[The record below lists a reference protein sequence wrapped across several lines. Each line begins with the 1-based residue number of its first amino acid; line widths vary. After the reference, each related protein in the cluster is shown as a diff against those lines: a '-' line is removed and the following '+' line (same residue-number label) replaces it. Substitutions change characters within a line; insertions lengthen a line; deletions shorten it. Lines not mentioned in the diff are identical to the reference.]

1 MKKDTPLQ
9 PEHTGGNRDKRMTL
23 NNSTTTDHILS
34 TKLVIPAGPSQP
46 VERLRLLLPAQ
57 TPRIVLVCAPAGYG
71 KTTLVASWAHAS
83 RAPIAWLSLD
93 TGDNDPNRFLMH
105 FITAIQSRHPEFGKI
120 VMDMLGCTPPPPVAG
135 LMRSLVN
142 QLCDLPERV
151 SLVLDDL
158 HVITE
163 SAVHDAINFLVDNQP
178 PHLQLIIASRN
189 DPPFSLA
196 RLRGQ
201 LQLLEYRAADLRFT
215 HQETQSFCND
225 VMHFDLPHDQVA
237 ILTSR
242 TEGWIVGLQL
252 AAVSLLNSS
261 DKAGFIHSFA
271 GDNRHITDF
280 LLDEVLRS
288 RSDEMQNFLLQ
299 TSLLERFNASLCD
312 AVTGRDDSRAM
323 IDQLERSNMFIVS
336 LDHQRLWYRYHHLFT
351 SLLQSRLHLTHPK
364 KAAAVHCC
372 ASRWFSENELITEA
386 VNHAI
391 AGGDYA
397 FAADLMEKNG
407 STLFAHGRIAT
418 VLTWS
423 EKLPQELLAH
433 RPVLSL
439 LCAWGCFYVDNLTA
453 LGRHI
458 QTAARYLPHVQ
469 DGPVG
474 SKERAMYGQLAIM
487 RGCHLAYNGQL
498 VGAITQFKEALASF
512 PLERTMHSAA
522 AVCLGVGYFVAGQ
535 LDESQKLL
543 EEHSDVTRVKYN
555 LMVPITATLGLAR
568 LHMLRGNLETARHIY
583 RNAMRECEQ
592 AGWQDFPA
600 CGMLHIGL
608 GELAYLMND
617 LEQAER
623 HLQRGI
629 ELTAIGM
636 WCFNGWGRILLAQT
650 RLAQGATEEIL
661 SPESETVLLKYSGR
675 FVVDVAPVS
684 ASIGKL
690 WLIQNR
696 IDAVAQWV
704 TRAQLPIADELA
716 AGREAEYLILV
727 RYLIRCGEHDNA
739 SRLLEKLWDQ
749 AALGKRLAVMI
760 ELKIIQA
767 IALQAEDKTSEAMEA
782 LQLAL
787 HMGEHTRLLRLFMDD
802 GMAITGLLKKLAR
815 GSDYTSYAHHLLG
828 WIAPRQNENVSDNI
842 IALDPLPHLFS
853 KKEKQVV
860 SHIAKG
866 NSNQEIAQALF
877 ISSNTLNSHMKSIY
891 SKLGVNSRLQ
901 AVERLRQLGMV
912 C

>member
-1 MKKDTPLQ
+1 
-9 PEHTGGNRDKRMTL
+9 MTSA
-23 NNSTTTDHILS
+23 NSASTDHILS
-34 TKLVIPAGPSQP
+34 TKLVIPASPSQL
-46 VERLRLLLPAQ
+46 VERPRLLLPEK

-83 RAPIAWLSLD
+83 RAPTAWLSLD
-93 TGDNDPNRFLMH
+93 AGDNDPNRFLMH
-105 FITAIQSRHPEFGKI
+105 FITAIQASHPEFGRV

-142 QLCDLPERV
+142 QLCDLPERF
-151 SLVLDDL
+151 SLILDDL
-158 HVITE
+158 HLITE
-163 SAVHDAINFLVDNQP
+163 SAVHDAITFLVDNQP
-178 PHLQLIIASRN
+178 PLLQLIIASRN

-201 LQLLEYRAADLRFT
+201 LQLLEYRAGDLRFT
-215 HQETQSFCND
+215 RQETHIFCND
-225 VMHFDLPHDQVA
+225 IMHFDLQSDQVA
-237 ILTSR
+237 ALANR

-252 AAVSLLNSS
+252 AAVSLLNTS
-261 DKAGFIHSFA
+261 DKARFISNFA

-323 IDQLERSNMFIVS
+323 IDELERSNMFIVS
-336 LDHQRLWYRYHHLFT
+336 LDDQRVWYRYHHLFT
-351 SLLQSRLHLTHPK
+351 SLLQSRLYLTRPK
-364 KAAAVHCC
+364 RATTVHCC

-391 AGGDYA
+391 DGEDFA

-423 EKLPQELLAH
+423 EKLPQELLAR

-439 LCAWGCFYVDNLTA
+439 LCAWGCFYLDNLNA
-453 LGRHI
+453 LDRHI
-458 QTAARYLPHVQ
+458 QTAARCLPHVQ
-469 DGPVG
+469 NAPFG

-498 VGAITQFKEALASF
+498 AGAITQFKEALASF
-512 PLERTMHSAA
+512 QPERTMHSAA

-600 CGMLHIGL
+600 CGILHIGL

-623 HLQRGI
+623 HLHRGI
-629 ELTAIGM
+629 ELTSIGM
-636 WCFNGWGRILLAQT
+636 WCFNGWGRILLALT
-650 RLAQGATEEIL
+650 RLAQGVATDVL

-690 WLIQNR
+690 WLTQNR
-696 IDAVAQWV
+696 IDAVAQWAA
-704 TRAQLPIADELA
+704 RAQLPISGALAD
-716 AGREAEYLILV
+716 GREAEYLILV
-727 RYLIRCGEHDNA
+727 RYLIRTGELDTA
-739 SRLLEKLWDQ
+739 SRLLEELWLQ
-749 AALGKRLAVMI
+749 ASQGKRLAVMI

-767 IALQAEDKTSEAMEA
+767 IALQTEDKANEALEA
-782 LQLAL
+782 LQVAIR
-787 HMGEHTRLLRLFMDD
+787 MGENTKLLRLFIDD
-802 GMAITGLLKKLAR
+802 GLAITGLLKKLAR
-815 GSDYTSYAHHLLG
+815 GSDYTSYAHLLLG
-828 WIAPRQNENVSDNI
+828 QIASSRNDSMLDNI
-842 IALDPLPHLFS
+842 VAIDPLPHLFS

-866 NSNQEIAQALF
+866 DSNQEIAQALF
-877 ISSNTLNSHMKSIY
+877 ISSNTVNSHMKSIY

-901 AVERLRQLGMV
+901 AVERLRKLGMI